1 MKKVFIDG
9 ETGTTGLQVRQR
21 LQNHPDIDIL
31 SIDPAEKRDIE
42 VKRRLMQAADV
53 SVLCLPDDAAKE
65 SAKLAA
71 EAGCRVLDASSA
83 HRTAN
88 GWVYGLPELT
98 SDQRQAIANAQFVSN
113 PGCYPTGVILLLQPL
128 IAANLLPK
136 SAFYCINAVS
146 GYSGG
151 GNALIDRYENST
163 DQAPSFA
170 AYGLDFAHK
179 HLPEIQ
185 TWSGLSQKPVFIPS
199 VGNFRQGMLIFIPI
213 QTAAGISVEDLYNE
227 LVRSY
232 QDETFVSVAPFNE
245 IAAVSAPFITPHGL
259 ENSNRVELSVFGS
272 PDRCTGLLVAKLDN
286 LGKGAS
292 GAAVQNLNLMLGFHE
307 GVGVD
312 LQSV

>member
-21 LQNHPDIDIL
+21 LQNHPNIDIL
-31 SIDPAEKRDIE
+31 SIAPADKRDPE

-98 SDQRQAIANAQFVSN
+98 SGQRQAIAKAQFVSN

-128 IAANLLPK
+128 IAANLLPEYALY
-136 SAFYCINAVS
+136 SINAVS

-151 GNALIDRYENST
+151 GNALIERYENAT
-163 DQAPSFA
+163 GQVPSFA

-213 QTAAGISVEDLYNE
+213 QTAAGISIEDLYNE
-227 LVRSY
+227 LVRTY
-232 QDETFVSVAPFNE
+232 QDETFVTVAPFNE
-245 IAAVSAPFITPHGL
+245 VAPESAPFITPHGL

-272 PDRCTGLLVAKLDN
+272 PDQCSGLLVAKLDN

-307 GVGVD
+307 DVGVD
-312 LQSV
+312 LQ